1 MTRSFLFRGIGPPM
15 INQIVMNSVM
25 FTVFHN
31 MKSMTMAMAMPTTA
45 TDAND
50 DNTTTTTNNQANT
63 LFNPTASAF
72 LAGLVSGFATACLST
87 PTDWLKIQAQL
98 SSSSAPSSY
107 SARSLLGNLWRE
119 SSSRGTTTT
128 TTTTIG
134 GTIAARWTTGKTL
147 QRFLST
153 LYRGHRANLLREG
166 VFTMVYLGMYDRML
180 AYYVTT
186 MNLPTNTKNHDAKN
200 QDTHDTKNHADCD
213 VAIEDYHYHHCQQP
227 QPQPPMGMVI
237 LISSFTGACAW
248 VCNYPFDTI
257 KSVIQAGNKAPPAAP
272 TAIGNGNGSGGNN
285 KYKNHTTTT
294 TTTTTVSSLR
304 ATIRSIYRLGGWK
317 GFYRGVGTSTL
328 RAMLV
333 TSSRMFAYEKTLQLI
348 GPPIM

>member
-1 MTRSFLFRGIGPPM
+1 ME
-15 INQIVMNSVM
+15 
-25 FTVFHN
+25 
-31 MKSMTMAMAMPTTA
+31 MPTT
-45 TDAND
+45 TTTTTTMDAND
-50 DNTTTTTNNQANT
+50 DNNNTNTNNQANT
-63 LFNPTASAF
+63 IFNPTASAL

-98 SSSSAPSSY
+98 SSTSSASASAAPSRY
-107 SARSLLGNLWRE
+107 SARSLLRNLWRE
-119 SSSRGTTTT
+119 SSSRGTTATATT
-128 TTTTIG
+128 TTMG
-134 GTIAARWTTGKTL
+134 GTTTAARWTTGKTL

-153 LYRGHRANLLREG
+153 LYRGHMANLLREG

-186 MNLPTNTKNHDAKN
+186 MSLPTNTNTHDTKN
-200 QDTHDTKNHADCD
+200 QDNHDIKNHADCD
-213 VAIEDYHYHHCQQP
+213 VAIEGYHHHHHHCQQP
-227 QPQPPMGMVI
+227 QPQPPMGIVI

-257 KSVIQAGNKAPPAAP
+257 KSVIQAGNKAPATAP
-272 TAIGNGNGSGGNN
+272 TAIGIGNGSGSNN

-317 GFYRGVGTSTL
+317 GFYRGLGTSTL

-348 GPPIM
+348 GPPIE